1 MTAGWEGIQ
10 VLDLEEKRK
19 TKPKDNQVELDKA
32 FARTF
37 ESEEGRKVLTY
48 LMHKTLEQPTWIPG
62 FDNSYG
68 YAREGQNSIIREIN
82 QRIER
87 AKS

>member
-1 MTAGWEGIQ
+1 MAKQGWDG
-10 VLDLEEKRK
+10 LDILG
-19 TKPKDNQVELDKA
+19 TNKPIEQKDEQFAIDKS

-37 ESEEGRKVLTY
+37 ETEEGKKCLQF
-48 LMHKTLEQPTWIPG
+48 LIKKTLEQPTWVPG
-62 FDNSYG
+62 GDSSFG
-68 YAREGQNSIIREIN
+68 YVREGQNSVIREIQ

>member
-1 MTAGWEGIQ
+1 MTAGWEGIE
-10 VLDLEEKRK
+10 VLDENVKSE
-19 TKPKDNQVELDKA
+19 PKDHQLELDKA

-37 ESEEGRKVLTY
+37 ETEEGKKVLKH
-48 LMHKTLEQPTWIPG
+48 LIEKTLEQPTWIPG
-62 FDNSYG
+62 LDNSYG
-68 YAREGQNSIIREIN
+68 YAREGQNSIVREIN

>member
-1 MTAGWEGIQ
+1 MKSGWEGIE
-10 VLDLEEKRK
+10 VLDEEPKGE
-19 TKPKDNQVELDKA
+19 PKDRQIELDKA

-37 ESEEGRKVLTY
+37 ETTEGKKVLDY
-48 LMHKTLEQPTWIPG
+48 LASRTLQQPTWVPG
-62 FDNSYG
+62 ADNSYG

-82 QRIER
+82 KRIER